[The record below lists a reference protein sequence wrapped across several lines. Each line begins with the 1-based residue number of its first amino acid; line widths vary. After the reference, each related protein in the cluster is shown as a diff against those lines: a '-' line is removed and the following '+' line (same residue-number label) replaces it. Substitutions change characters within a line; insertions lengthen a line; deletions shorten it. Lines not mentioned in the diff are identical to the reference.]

1 MNKKESFEQFLTSQS
16 VSVDILSFT
25 VNLILAA
32 LLAYLLK
39 YLFVSFAST
48 SSNKKYF
55 ANNFVLLAMTTM
67 LIITIVKS
75 SLALSL
81 GLVGA
86 LSIVRFRAPIKEPE
100 ELVYLFLTIAIG
112 LGLGAG
118 QRVLTLTAFAI
129 IVVIIFLS
137 HKRRNKDIRT
147 GKGMFLMISTP
158 NEKIELNNII
168 KILEDYCDEI
178 DLHRY
183 NTSSDQTEISFIV
196 DINNPTNI
204 SVLTKELKKLESSIS
219 INLMDYQD
227 LHEV

>member
-86 LSIVRFRAPIKEPE
+86 LSIVRFRTPIKEPE